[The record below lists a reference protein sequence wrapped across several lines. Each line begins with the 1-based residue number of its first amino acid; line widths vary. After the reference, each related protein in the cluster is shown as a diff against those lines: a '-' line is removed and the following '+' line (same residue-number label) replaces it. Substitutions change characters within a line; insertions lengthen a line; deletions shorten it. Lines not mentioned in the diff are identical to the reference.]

1 MKEGL
6 KHTITTLQLLL
17 IAALLSTSFL
27 ATQGFFNDLITSKQ
41 YGLEIICLFT
51 GLLFVVALVFQKQIH
66 FTKTDLLVILFA
78 TWFVINE
85 RITGSSYTSTNQIL
99 FNLFLWSLVYM
110 FVRQLSG
117 NRCLLWGVAIVWMV
131 VVLLQSGLGLM
142 QLYGFERSYHG
153 LFSITG
159 TFHNPGPFSGF
170 VVSGLPLVLGFVCYT
185 NSCTEVRGDS
195 TEAKRSEVEAKRNSD
210 SSICF
215 LRNPLKRKNRGIF
228 LKRLNVKIS
237 FITIFRYSILALA
250 WITLIAI
257 LLVLPPAQSR
267 AAWIAGIAGSLF
279 VLAGHPKVLTFKEH
293 LRNKFLSL
301 RKPIRILLLT
311 AILLPLATAA
321 FGLYTLKPG
330 SADGRMLMWQVTSQ
344 LIKQSPIT
352 GHGTDAFN
360 ALYMNEQANWF
371 ASGKGTQSQAMVAG
385 SPEAPFNEFLKLWL
399 EKGLISI
406 LLAGAILYFI
416 FFAKS
421 KTSNLELRTSNL
433 EP

>member
-41 YGLEIICLFT
+41 YGLEIICHFT

-117 NRCLLWGVAIVWMV
+117 NRGLLWGVAIVWMV

-185 NSCTEVRGDS
+185 NSCTEVHGDS

-228 LKRLNVKIS
+228 LKRLNVKIP

-267 AAWIAGIAGSLF
+267 AAWIAGIAGCLF

-311 AILLPLATAA
+311 AILLPIATAA
-321 FGLYTLKPG
+321 FGLYTMKPG

-352 GHGTDAFN
+352 GQTI
-360 ALYMNEQANWF
+360 LLESQAN
-371 ASGKGTQSQAMVAG
+371 SRRNTQQPGKGGVNG
-385 SPEAPFNEFLKLWL
+385 DKRNNE
-399 EKGLISI
+399 
-406 LLAGAILYFI
+406 
-416 FFAKS
+416 
-421 KTSNLELRTSNL
+421 
-433 EP
+433 